1 MSSEEAQSEFDHAV
15 ALLGVEAEYI
25 LNDRLD
31 QGDYYVS
38 DDEPYPGFEGPW
50 VYVDDGKAR
59 LLCRWMTVGDGD
71 DFADEDSP
79 DGDFG
84 DVTLDSL
91 DLDKSARWGID
102 MWAAEAAILAGY
114 RVGEPSRAQAAHAA
128 FVIIRETMRA
138 IAARTRG
145 VEYRARVNDLGVVE
159 HELVVDGGG
168 GLPCAW
174 VRTWPL
180 HAQGAGVEA
189 RFSLGEGSDY
199 VDLSFTPAPAP
210 HHGRVCAAT
219 EESLDSLFRLVDR
232 AIAGGGQVRELPM

>member
-1 MSSEEAQSEFDHAV
+1 MSSEEAQAAFDHAV
-15 ALLGVEAEYI
+15 AVLGVEVEYI
-25 LNDRLD
+25 LNDPD
-31 QGDYYVS
+31 NVDCYVS

-50 VYVDDGKAR
+50 VYVDDGNAR
-59 LLCRWMTVGDGD
+59 LLCRWVTEGEGCV
-71 DFADEDSP
+71 FADEDSA

-91 DLDKSARWGID
+91 DLDKSARWRVD
-102 MWAAEAAILAGY
+102 MWAAEEAILAGY
-114 RVGEPSRAQAAHAA
+114 RVGEPSRAQVMHAA
-128 FVIIRETMRA
+128 FIIIRETLLA

-145 VEYRARVNDLGVVE
+145 VEYRTSVNDLGIVE
-159 HELVVDGGG
+159 HELVVDGG

-180 HAQGAGVEA
+180 HSPGGRGSVEA

-199 VDLSFTPAPAP
+199 VDLSFSPQPAE
-210 HHGRVCAAT
+210 HSGLMCAST
-219 EESLDSLFRLVDR
+219 EENLDALFRLVDQ

>member
-1 MSSEEAQSEFDHAV
+1 MSSEEAQAEFDHAV
-15 ALLGVEAEYI
+15 AVLGVEVEYI
-25 LNDRLD
+25 LNDRID
-31 QGDYYVS
+31 RWDCYVS

-50 VYVDDGKAR
+50 VYVADGKAR
-59 LLCRWMTVGDGD
+59 LLCRWVTVGDGD

-84 DVTLDSL
+84 DVTIDSL
-91 DLDKSARWGID
+91 DLDKSARWRVD

-114 RVGEPSRAQAAHAA
+114 RVGEPSRAQAMHAA
-128 FVIIRETMRA
+128 FVIIRETMLA

-145 VEYRARVNDLGVVE
+145 VEYRTSANDLGVIE

-199 VDLSFTPAPAP
+199 VDLSFSPQPAE
-210 HHGRVCAAT
+210 HGGLMSAST
-219 EESLDSLFRLVDR
+219 EENLDALFRLVDR

>member
-1 MSSEEAQSEFDHAV
+1 MSSEESQAAFDHAV
-15 ALLGVEAEYI
+15 AVLGVEAEYI
-25 LNDRLD
+25 LNDHLGRW
-31 QGDYYVS
+31 GCYVS

-59 LLCRWMTVGDGD
+59 LLCRWVTVGGGD

-79 DGDFG
+79 DGGFG

-91 DLDKSARWGID
+91 DLDKSARLRVG

-114 RVGEPSRAQAAHAA
+114 RVGEPSRTQAMHAA
-128 FVIIRETMRA
+128 FVIIRETMLA
-138 IAARTRG
+138 VAARTRG

-174 VRTWPL
+174 VCTLPL
-180 HAQGAGVEA
+180 HAPGAGVEA

-199 VDLSFTPAPAP
+199 VDLSFSPQPDEHRGLMSAS
-210 HHGRVCAAT
+210 T
-219 EESLDSLFRLVDR
+219 EENIDVLFRLVDQ